1 MHNSSITTNSTPS
14 RLHQCKNCSYH
25 TPKWAYLPP
34 LNSSFN
40 WDSRQHLISTMFQQ
54 SRCSRTT
61 GIDSQSTPI
70 NERNRFNLS
79 CTKRP
84 PYVQLDYAQYKQ
96 YASPTTPTNKAI
108 KTYQCEFPLTY
119 GVFNTRPLSV
129 FHWQQFN
136 PIMENHPS
144 RIAVGQSRQ
153 TISRRETIKNIPYQ
167 RI

>member
-25 TPKWAYLPP
+25 TPKWAKPTPAQQKLQLGFTTALDQYNAVAPQGLIH
-34 LNSSFN
+34 S
-40 WDSRQHLISTMFQQ
+40 QHLLMT
-54 SRCSRTT
+54 
-61 GIDSQSTPI
+61 
-70 NERNRFNLS
+70 RNRFNLS

-108 KTYQCEFPLTY
+108 QAYQCEFPLTY

-153 TISRRETIKNIPYQ
+153 AISRRETIKNIPYQ

>member
-1 MHNSSITTNSTPS
+1 MQKLQLPYTEMGIPTPAQQQLQLGFDDSTWSVQCSNSLDAVAPQGLTHS
-14 RLHQCKNCSYH
+14 
-25 TPKWAYLPP
+25 
-34 LNSSFN
+34 
-40 WDSRQHLISTMFQQ
+40 QHLLMT
-54 SRCSRTT
+54 
-61 GIDSQSTPI
+61 
-70 NERNRFNLS
+70 RNRFNLS

-96 YASPTTPTNKAI
+96 FASPTTPTNKAI

-153 TISRRETIKNIPYQ
+153 AISRRETIKNIPYQ